1 MSENYNDDE
10 IIDNDTDDGEE
21 KKDKAEKFCF
31 LCRRPESK
39 AGPMIELPNNI
50 HVCTD
55 CMQKSFNSMNQQF
68 NDGKFI
74 IQIF

>member
-10 IIDNDTDDGEE
+10 IIDSSEDTE
-21 KKDKAEKFCF
+21 KKRNKSEKFCF

-55 CMQKSFNSMNQQF
+55 CL
-68 NDGKFI
+68 
-74 IQIF
+74 